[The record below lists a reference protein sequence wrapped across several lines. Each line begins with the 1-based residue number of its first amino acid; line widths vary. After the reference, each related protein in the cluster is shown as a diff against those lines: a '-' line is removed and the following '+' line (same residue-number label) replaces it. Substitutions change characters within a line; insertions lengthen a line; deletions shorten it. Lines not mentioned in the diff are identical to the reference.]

1 MLSLSQN
8 QNDSNSSREQ
18 CAKCKRSFKTS
29 RGLTTHTRMQRKTG
43 NRAKSYWDNM
53 GSHYCLKWTLFFI
66 CGGYFITI
74 CWFLFL
80 LWSFFIISIGYNFI
94 LHGYSIMLGDYL
106 IILCGSVMIVCSNFN
121 ILCSNIIILCS

>member
-8 QNDSNSSREQ
+8 QNDSNSSPER

-43 NRAKSYWDNM
+43 NWAKSYWDNM

-66 CGGYFITI
+66 CGEYFITI

-80 LWSFFIISIGYNFI
+80 LWSFFYNIVWLLTWLFVYVRR
-94 LHGYSIMLGDYL
+94 LFNYIMW
-106 IILCGSVMIVCSNFN
+106 SVMMVCSDFN
-121 ILCSNIIILCS
+121 ILCSNIIISCS